1 MIPNAVTFIVDTKRG
16 LPTNKNSN
24 IVGHNGPMQRNLAG
38 EFGFWA
44 IRQANVKRTVMH
56 SAERMH

>member
-1 MIPNAVTFIVDTKRG
+1 MISNAMPSIVETKSG

-24 IVGHNGPMQRNLAG
+24 IVGHNGPMQCNLAG
-38 EFGFWA
+38 EFGFWG
-44 IRQANVKRTVMH
+44 IRQANVKRTVMY